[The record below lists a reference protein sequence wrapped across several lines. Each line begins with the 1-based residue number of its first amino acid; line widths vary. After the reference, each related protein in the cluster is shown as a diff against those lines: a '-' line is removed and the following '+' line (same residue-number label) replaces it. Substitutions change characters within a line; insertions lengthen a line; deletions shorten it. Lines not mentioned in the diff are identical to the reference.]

1 MSEDRSTM
9 EQLYNDSIRLINEGA
24 IVKGKIVS
32 LKQKEVL
39 IDVGFKSEGV
49 VAITEFKQDELVVG
63 TELDFFVNSI
73 EDDSGM
79 ISLSHEKARCMQGWD
94 SIVQHSVTGEL
105 MDGRPTKKVKGG
117 FIVDVMGMEGFL
129 PATQAGAE
137 FMVKADPTFQKW
149 LDMVAGAAFY
159 PTAKAEW
166 IDVKQGVINVEQ
178 RALQGEDVKTLLDE
192 LQAQITK
199 K

>member
-1 MSEDRSTM
+1 MSEERSVM
-9 EQLYNDSIRLINEGA
+9 EQLYNDSIRMINEGA

-49 VAITEFKQDELVVG
+49 VSITEFKPDELVVG

-94 SIVQHSVTGEL
+94 SIVTHSQTGEL
-105 MDGRPTKKVKGG
+105 MDGRP
-117 FIVDVMGMEGFL
+117 
-129 PATQAGAE
+129 
-137 FMVKADPTFQKW
+137 
-149 LDMVAGAAFY
+149 
-159 PTAKAEW
+159 
-166 IDVKQGVINVEQ
+166 
-178 RALQGEDVKTLLDE
+178 
-192 LQAQITK
+192 
-199 K
+199 